1 MNVPGHGPS
10 VIVTINAPATAGI
23 SRFSM
28 RGEGGATADEA
39 RLLVRDMI
47 HAEPVLPVPIRL
59 WRQGFKKPFGCR
71 SSILSRQHFLPS
83 KLLCFLCHN
92 GKGKA
97 GTAIIL
103 IDSLVGVCTARM
115 PVLAASGHVFPRSD
129 QWPEVFV
136 AFGKVWLTIWA
147 HGLWEWQ
154 PAVCIARSWIRRRC
168 PNYPRCAGRASGEA
182 LATRKSEF
190 DPICGD
196 AARFAGAFRPV
207 FGTRRTGRRSTV
219 ARLWRTDCGR

>member
-1 MNVPGHGPS
+1 MNVPAHGPS

-47 HAEPVLPVPIRL
+47 HVEPGVTVPIML
-59 WRQGFKKPFGCR
+59 WRRGFKKPFGCR
-71 SSILSRQHFLPS
+71 SSILSRQHFLPV

-103 IDSLVGVCTARM
+103 IDSLVGVCTATI
-115 PVLAASGHVFPRSD
+115 PVLAASGHVFRYGEG
-129 QWPEVFV
+129 WPAVF
-136 AFGKVWLTIWA
+136 AAIGKVWLTI
-147 HGLWEWQ
+147 
-154 PAVCIARSWIRRRC
+154 
-168 PNYPRCAGRASGEA
+168 
-182 LATRKSEF
+182 
-190 DPICGD
+190 
-196 AARFAGAFRPV
+196 
-207 FGTRRTGRRSTV
+207 
-219 ARLWRTDCGR
+219 